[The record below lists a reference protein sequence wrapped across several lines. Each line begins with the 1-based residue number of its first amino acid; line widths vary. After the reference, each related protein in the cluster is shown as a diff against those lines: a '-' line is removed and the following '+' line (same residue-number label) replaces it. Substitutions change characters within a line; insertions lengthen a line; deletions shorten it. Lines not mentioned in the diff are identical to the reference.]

1 MEAGKGR
8 RRGDTKREATSEEVR
23 QLREEV
29 ERLKGAQFDPRVAEP
44 FLRVPE
50 TVWKE
55 LRAETERGS

>member
-8 RRGDTKREATSEEVR
+8 MRGDTKREATSEEVR
-23 QLREEV
+23 QRREEV
-29 ERLKGAQFDPRVAEP
+29 ERLKGAQFDPRVAET

-55 LRAETERGS
+55 MRTKTERGS

>member
-8 RRGDTKREATSEEVR
+8 MRGDTKREATSEEVR
-23 QLREEV
+23 QWREEV
-29 ERLKGAQFDPRVAEP
+29 ERLKGAQFDPRVAET

-55 LRAETERGS
+55 MRTKTERGS